1 MRYLGIRQLFETS
14 IKEHPDHR
22 YLPEPFIYVTQVCN
36 ATMHAQNVSSDQ
48 AKEALALGAQIIAQ
62 LSSFAEGAAA

>member
-14 IKEHPDHR
+14 IKGTSRPQVS
-22 YLPEPFIYVTQVCN
+22 PGTFVYVTQVCN
-36 ATMHAQNVSSDQ
+36 AAMHAQNVSSDQ